1 MNGYLYREVN
11 VWKRVSDREAARY
24 RCFERLPE
32 GGYGIQSV
40 DWYQLPLKEKEVKF
54 LENNFLEL
62 MIEKTLANR
71 TKLYPTVTE
80 AIAAFEQ
87 NFGNETLKED
97 DEAEDVQE

>member
-1 MNGYLYREVN
+1 MSDYLYREVN
-11 VWKRVSDREAARY
+11 IWKRVSEKEAARY

-40 DWYQLPLKEKEVKF
+40 DWYQLPLKEKEIKF

-62 MIEKTLANR
+62 MIEKTLTNR
-71 TKLYPTVTE
+71 TKLYPTINE

-87 NFGNETLKED
+87 DFGNERLE
-97 DEAEDVQE
+97 EQEESNTQ